1 MATSTGWFVRLIVR
15 LSGPKGQS
23 HNRYACA
30 MASTVF
36 DRSHPNPALV
46 TSALA
51 ASELAPFWMESLD
64 IPNWPRLESTE
75 KFDLVVVGGGYT
87 GLWTA
92 LLAKERDPELR
103 VAILEANTVGWAAS
117 GRNGGFCEA
126 SLTHGE
132 NNGQRRWPKELE
144 TLDRLGLENLDEIE
158 ATVAKRGWKVDFERT
173 GTLSVAT
180 ENYQVREL
188 ESSVSDV
195 DLYLDEAAVR
205 AQVNSPTY
213 LAGLWS
219 TRATAMIHPGKLVA
233 ELAKACAEAGV
244 EIFEHSPVRG
254 IDTRTEGK
262 TVVVETRHGSAWA
275 SKVALATNAFPSI
288 LKRYQLHTVPVYD
301 YVLMTEPLTAEQLA
315 SIGWEGRQGIAD
327 LANQFHYYRL
337 TSDNR
342 ILWGGY
348 DAIYHYGGE
357 IKPEYED
364 RPATYEKLAHHFF
377 TTFPQLEGIRFS
389 HRWGGVIDT
398 STRFTAFFGLAR
410 QGRVAYAAGYT
421 GLGVAATR
429 FAANVMLDRLGGL
442 DTERTSLE
450 MVRRVPPPFP
460 PEPAAYL
467 GVQATRAALNA
478 ADHNRGKRNL
488 LLKTLDAAGLGF
500 DS

>member
-1 MATSTGWFVRLIVR
+1 
-15 LSGPKGQS
+15 
-23 HNRYACA
+23 

-36 DRSHPNPALV
+36 DSSHPNPALV
-46 TSALA
+46 SGSLA
-51 ASELAPFWMESLD
+51 ESTLAPFWLD
-64 IPNWPRLESTE
+64 GLDVPTFARLESSET
-75 KFDLVVVGGGYT
+75 FDLVVVGGGYT

-92 LLAKERDPELR
+92 LLAKERDPSSR
-103 VAILEANTVGWAAS
+103 VAIVEARTLGWAAS

-132 NNGQRRWPKELE
+132 SNGLSRWPNELE
-144 TLDRLGLENLDEIE
+144 QLDRLGLENLDEIE
-158 ATVAKRGWKVDFERT
+158 ATVATNGWKVDFERT
-173 GTLSVAT
+173 GTLSVAN
-180 ENYQVREL
+180 EEYQVDEL
-188 ESSVSDV
+188 R
-195 DLYLDEAAVR
+195 EAANGETEIFFDADAVK

-233 ELAKACAEAGV
+233 ELARACANAGV

-254 IDTRTEGK
+254 IDTVSNAG
-262 TVVVETRHGSAWA
+262 VVVLETLVGTLRA
-275 SKVALATNAFPSI
+275 KDVALATNAFPSL
-288 LKRYQLHTVPVYD
+288 LKRYALHTVPVYD
-301 YVLMTEPLTAEQLA
+301 YVLMSEPLSAEQRA
-315 SIGWEGRQGIAD
+315 SIGWGNRQGVAD

-348 DAIYHYGGE
+348 DAIYHYGGR
-357 IKPEYED
+357 IRSKYDD
-364 RPATYEKLAHHFF
+364 RTASYEKLAHHFF
-377 TTFPQLEGIRFS
+377 ATFPQLEGLRFS
-389 HRWGGVIDT
+389 HRWAGVIDT
-398 STRFTAFFGLAR
+398 STRFCAFFGLAR
-410 QGRVAYAAGYT
+410 KGRVAYAAGFT

-429 FAANVMLDRLGGL
+429 FAANVMLDKLAGL

-450 MVRRVPPPFP
+450 MVRTTPPPFP
-460 PEPAAYL
+460 PEPAAFL

-478 ADHNRGKRNL
+478 ADHNKGKRNL